1 MSQGHNVRFRPSARR
16 DLLAVHD
23 FIASASGPGV
33 ARGYLDR
40 IEQACNALADFPE
53 RGTLRPD
60 LGPGLRLLGF
70 ERRAT
75 IIFRIWKDEVQIV
88 RVLYGGRDIE
98 AVLRAP

>member
-23 FIASASGPGV
+23 FIASASGHGV